1 MKAAITSAFVSL
13 LSLAAGHGAVT
24 SYTITTD
31 GKSVDYPGY
40 EGFSPAS
47 SPSTIQVCTVVP
59 PMHISASNK
68 NHSDN
73 GRTMI
78 RFSK

>member
-1 MKAAITSAFVSL
+1 MKAAITSAFVAL
-13 LSLAAGHGAVT
+13 LSLVAGHGAVT

-47 SPSTIQVCTVVP
+47 SPATIQRQWPNYDPIFKVDDPKMVC
-59 PMHISASNK
+59 
-68 NHSDN
+68 
-73 GRTMI
+73 
-78 RFSK
+78 